1 MGAPTSEVFS
11 TANHELPT
19 AVVIGLGD
27 AGDLTPAK
35 ISQAIAATKN
45 FAAVTGN
52 ISLNEQHDAVK
63 SAVIIEYKDGKQ
75 AFKAT
80 VKP

>member
-1 MGAPTSEVFS
+1 MDETEQKMFEA
-11 TANHELPT
+11 
-19 AVVIGLGD
+19 IKK
-27 AGDLTPAK
+27 AGDLTPSK
-35 ISQAIAATKN
+35 IAQAIAATKDYT
-45 FAAVTGN
+45 AVTGS
-52 ISLNEQHDAVK
+52 ISLNDTHDAVK